1 MRGAVVDHCL
11 ANKVFGIDRFS
22 GPIWG
27 ELEMKKLIYVLSAC
41 TCLFSF
47 LGCAGQQNTIVPS
60 EEKLGTPNLN
70 GVWQALGSAHWNL
83 EGQNAFKGP
92 GTHVLGALGGI
103 PAGVSYVEGGTI
115 PYTQAA
121 LVQRKANRDEWNKLD
136 PAVKCYIPGIPRQTY
151 MPFPFHIIQ
160 SDNKIFI
167 AYEFGSNSRMI
178 HLDRPDTRADLPSWM
193 GYSTARWEGDTLV
206 VVVTDQVAE
215 TWLDAAGNYHSEELR
230 VTERYTLMGP
240 DHINYEAVIEDPKVF
255 TRPWTIQLTLY
266 RRKGNDARILEY
278 KCVEFA
284 EDAVYGHLRKGED
297 MDQPTVKKLF

>member
-1 MRGAVVDHCL
+1 
-11 ANKVFGIDRFS
+11 
-22 GPIWG
+22 
-27 ELEMKKLIYVLSAC
+27 MKKLIYSLAALVC
-41 TCLFSF
+41 VFSF
-47 LGCAGQQNTIVPS
+47 LGCAGQQNNNLPS
-60 EEKLGTPNLN
+60 QDKLDPPDLN

-92 GTHVLGALGGI
+92 ATDVLGALGGI
-103 PAGVSYVEGGTI
+103 PAGISYIEGEAI

-121 LVQRKANRDEWNKLD
+121 LVQREANREEWNKLD

-160 SDNKIFI
+160 SDNKIFM

-178 HLDRPDTRADLPSWM
+178 HLDRPRTRAELPSWM

-215 TWLDAAGNYHSEELR
+215 TWLDAAGNFHSEELV
-230 VTERYTLMGP
+230 VTERYTPMGP
-240 DHINYEAVIEDPKVF
+240 DHINYQAVIEDPKVF
-255 TRPWTIQLTLY
+255 ARPWTIQLTLY

-284 EDAVYGHLRKGED
+284 EDAVYGHLRKGGD
-297 MDQPTVKKLF
+297 MDQPNVKKLF